1 MGNYIEPS
9 GTRRNATGNLFLES
23 ITDFTNVS
31 DSKMVQS
38 NCISISF
45 INKGSN
51 TVNVNNLKLAENESL
66 NISQPGDYLDRS
78 QYQVSFDGDGTA
90 SDLVII
96 RILPKNQS

>member
-1 MGNYIEPS
+1 LHLY
-9 GTRRNATGNLFLES
+9 F
-23 ITDFTNVS
+23 
-31 DSKMVQS
+31 
-38 NCISISF
+38 F

-96 RILPKNQS
+96 RIYQKIKVSGKYLEITFNDYKKQL